1 MSLKNLAAYLH
12 ERFPFVN
19 VALFAILFA
28 TVFTVASRATAVP
41 GESLP
46 RFGPGEWLGM
56 VAAISFFF
64 RLRVF
69 DEIKDY
75 ASDAVLYP
83 QRVLQS
89 GRVSLRELQWLAW
102 GGAALE
108 LAWSLYWGWPAA
120 LAWLLTLA
128 YSLLMRY
135 EFGVPVWLRARML
148 LYAVSHMLIMPL
160 VISWLWLAYAS
171 APLFWSAGGELLAL
185 LGLLGGFAF
194 ELARKIKTPA
204 DERSGV
210 DSYSKTLGY
219 GGAIGAVVLV
229 LLGNAVVQARLFRQL
244 ETGPWP
250 FFLLAGLLLLTVATY
265 GVARFRPRE
274 KLVRGAELLVSLA
287 MLGSYVAVIA
297 SLRW

>member
-1 MSLKNLAAYLH
+1 MSLKNLAAYLQ

-19 VALFAILFA
+19 MALFAILFA
-28 TVFTVASRATAVP
+28 TVFTVANRATAGP
-41 GESLP
+41 GGSLLP
-46 RFGPGEWLGM
+46 LGPGEWLGM
-56 VAAISFFF
+56 AAAISFFF

-75 ASDAVLYP
+75 ASDTVLYP

-89 GRVSLRELQWLAW
+89 GRVSLLELQWLAW
-102 GGAALE
+102 GGAAAE
-108 LAWSLYWGWPAA
+108 LAWSLYRGWPAA

-135 EFGVPVWLRARML
+135 EFGVPAWLRTRLL

-171 APLFWSAGGELLAL
+171 GPLFWSAGGALLAL
-185 LGLLGGFAF
+185 LSLLGGFAF
-194 ELARKIKTPA
+194 ELARKIKTPSA
-204 DERSGV
+204 ERSGV

-219 GGAIGAVVLV
+219 GGAIGAVMLV
-229 LLGNAVVQARLFRQL
+229 LLGNAVVQARLFQQL

-250 FFLLAGLLLLTVATY
+250 FFLLAALLLLTVTTY
-265 GVARFRPRE
+265 GVALFRPRE

-287 MLGSYVAVIA
+287 MLVSYVAVIA